1 MKRIL
6 ILLFLILGIT
16 YTSCLTTH
24 ALSTS
29 FYEGE
34 YIEGIWM
41 NKYNPNNKTTY
52 YQKARFFRQRD
63 TNEFAYCIEPFSF
76 FNGNS
81 AYESTINPY
90 NLTETQKQRITQIAH
105 FGYNYKNHTDP
116 KWYAITQFMIW
127 QASDPSGDYYF
138 TDSLNG
144 NRINPYQ
151 NEINEINNLINNYN
165 THPSFENQTFYQ
177 VENNKL
183 IIEDKNN
190 VLGYYTYNDP
200 NIIKENNTLISNY
213 NQEGEYTVSLSRQ
226 DSYFNKP
233 IIFFQS
239 SQSQNLIETGDINS
253 INVSFKIII
262 QKTNLTINK
271 HDKDND
277 SIIPSGDASL
287 DGAIYNLYN
296 DKDELIQ
303 ELTIENNQ
311 ASINN
316 LNYGNYYLKE
326 IKAGEGYQLDEEI
339 HSFEIT
345 KDNPNIS
352 LILYNQVIK
361 ANLIINKK
369 YGDIDNLINEDNIS
383 FNIYDSKNIL
393 VDTITTDNE
402 GNASIELPYGKY
414 TLEQINTKDGY
425 EKNNKIDFIIDSNED
440 KELFLKDLR
449 IKVPNTYINKP
460 NIFQII
466 LIFLSILC
474 L

>member
-16 YTSCLTTH
+16 YTSCLTVN
-24 ALSTS
+24 ALNTS

-41 NKYNPNNKTTY
+41 NKYNPSNKTIY
-52 YQKARFFRQRD
+52 YQKARFFRQRG

-81 AYESTINPY
+81 QYESTINPY
-90 NLTETQKQRITQIAH
+90 NLTESQKQRITAIAH
-105 FGYNYKNHTDP
+105 FGYNYTNHSDP

-127 QASDPSGDYYF
+127 QTSDPSGDYYF

-144 NRINPYQ
+144 NRINPFQ

-165 THPSFENQTFYQ
+165 THPSFENNTFYQ
-177 VENNKL
+177 VKNNKL
-183 IIEDKNN
+183 EIVDTNN
-190 VLGYYTYNDP
+190 VLNYYTINDS
-200 NIIKENNTLISNY
+200 NIIKENNKLISNY
-213 NQEGEYTVSLSRQ
+213 QKEGEYTVSLTRQ
-226 DSYFNKP
+226 DKYYNKP

-239 SQSQNLIETGDINS
+239 SQSQNLVETGDIND
-253 INVSFKIII
+253 INSSFKIII

-287 DGAIYNLYN
+287 DGAKYNLYN

-303 ELTIENNQ
+303 ELTIVNNQ
-311 ASINN
+311 ASIDN
-316 LNYGNYYLKE
+316 LGYGKYYLKE
-326 IKAGEGYQLDEEI
+326 IKAGEGYQIDEEI

-345 KDNPNIS
+345 KDNPNIN

-361 ANLIINKK
+361 SNLIINKK
-369 YGDIDNLINEDNIS
+369 YGDEDNLNNEENIS
-383 FNIYDSKNIL
+383 FNIYDSNNNL
-393 VDTITTDNE
+393 VDTITTDTN
-402 GNASIELPYGKY
+402 GNASILLPFGKY

-425 EKNNKIDFIIDSNED
+425 EKNEKLDFIIDSNED
-440 KELFLKDLR
+440 KEIFLKDLK
-449 IKVPNTYINKP
+449 IKVPNTYIDKP

-466 LIFLSILC
+466 LILFSILC

>member
-16 YTSCLTTH
+16 YTSCLTVN
-24 ALSTS
+24 ALTTS

-41 NKYNPNNKTTY
+41 NKYNPSNKTIY
-52 YQKARFFRQRD
+52 YQKARFFRQRG

-81 AYESTINPY
+81 QYESTINPY
-90 NLTETQKQRITQIAH
+90 NLTESQKQRITAIAH
-105 FGYNYKNHTDP
+105 FGYNYTNHTDP

-144 NRINPYQ
+144 NRINPFQ

-165 THPSFENQTFYQ
+165 THPSFENKTFYQ

-183 IIEDKNN
+183 EIVDTNN
-190 VLGYYTYNDP
+190 ILSYYTINDA
-200 NIIKENNTLISNY
+200 NIIKENNKLISNY
-213 NQEGEYTVSLSRQ
+213 KDEGEYTVSLSRQ
-226 DSYFNKP
+226 DKYYNKP

-239 SQSQNLIETGDINS
+239 SQSQNLVETGDIND
-253 INVSFKIII
+253 INSNFKIMI

-277 SIIPSGDASL
+277 SIIPSGDAFL
-287 DGAIYNLYN
+287 DGAKYNLYN

-303 ELTIENNQ
+303 ELTIVNNQ
-311 ASINN
+311 ASIDN
-316 LNYGNYYLKE
+316 LEYGKYYLKE
-326 IKAGEGYQLDEEI
+326 IEAGEGYLLDEEI
-339 HSFEIT
+339 HSFEIA
-345 KDNPNIS
+345 KDNPNIN

-361 ANLIINKK
+361 SNLIINKK
-369 YGDIDNLINEDNIS
+369 YGDEDNLNNEENIS
-383 FNIYDSKNIL
+383 FNIYDSNNNL
-393 VDTITTDNE
+393 VDTITTDSN
-402 GNASIELPYGKY
+402 GNATILLPFGKY

-440 KELFLKDLR
+440 KELFLKDLK
-449 IKVPNTYINKP
+449 IKVPNTYIDKP
-460 NIFQII
+460 NIFKII
-466 LIFLSILC
+466 LILLSILC